1 MKKKTIIKN
10 QSTLEL
16 RSIYILNMNTQEQ
29 IQTQEQTNQ
38 ID

>member
-1 MKKKTIIKN
+1 MKTRKKIKS

-38 ID
+38 IN

>member
-1 MKKKTIIKN
+1 MKTRKKIKN

-29 IQTQEQTNQ
+29 TNQ
-38 ID
+38 IN